1 MTHIPQR
8 KVFVLFGS
16 VEMINLLLSLPEITL
31 DVVVTWASLM
41 AQW

>member
-16 VEMINLLLSLPEITL
+16 VKMINLLLSLPEITL
-31 DVVVTWASLM
+31 DVVVIWASLM
-41 AQW
+41 ARW